1 MNPNQDPNLVVTR
14 SVLPIAIARS
24 TVPRVRILSIRGVN
38 TIAVI
43 IITVKVIVNIDV
55 VQLFCIA

>member
-55 VQLFCIA
+55 VQ